1 MKYHMIP
8 LCGGKSMML
17 SPSERFDID
26 LMAVSAS
33 FDDVLRVS
41 KDMMEFMFRD
51 VKITL
56 YPNGSVMFYHFTD
69 LDVARSYADEV
80 IGMAVHGRDEI
91 K

>member
-1 MKYHMIP
+1 
-8 LCGGKSMML
+8 MML
-17 SPSERFDID
+17 SPSERLDID
-26 LMAVSAS
+26 LMTVSAS
-33 FDDVLRVS
+33 FVDVLRVS

-80 IGMAVHGRDEI
+80 IGMAEHGRDETQ
-91 K
+91 

>member
-1 MKYHMIP
+1 
-8 LCGGKSMML
+8 MML
-17 SPSERFDID
+17 SPSDRLDID

-80 IGMAVHGRDEI
+80 IGMAEHGRDETQ
-91 K
+91 